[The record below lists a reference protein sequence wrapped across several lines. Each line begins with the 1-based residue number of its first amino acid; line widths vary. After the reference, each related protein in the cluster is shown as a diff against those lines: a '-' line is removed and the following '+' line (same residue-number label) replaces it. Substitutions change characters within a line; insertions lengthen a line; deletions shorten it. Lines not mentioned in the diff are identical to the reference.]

1 MNAHFL
7 QHDIK
12 VEMFL
17 SDWIISFLC
26 SYIPLDRLNEFFDQ
40 FFVLG
45 WYSFHRMTLAILKF
59 LEEEIL
65 LGYDMPMILTTLK
78 VMKEHKEEGLG
89 NIEHKILKHTL
100 SVENLLEF
108 Q

>member
-1 MNAHFL
+1 MYKHCFIL
-7 QHDIK
+7 DKLVEKYLPWIHQHLTDHGII

-26 SYIPLDRLNEFFDQ
+26 SYIPFDRLTDYFEN

-45 WYSFHRMTLAILKF
+45 WYAFHWMALAIIKF

-65 LGYDMPMILTTLK
+65 KGIDMP
-78 VMKEHKEEGLG
+78 
-89 NIEHKILKHTL
+89 
-100 SVENLLEF
+100 
-108 Q
+108 